1 MPGRHATTER
11 PASTG
16 WRAMSAAVRAS
27 SPESTVNSVSCRPSS
42 RGSRTGVRLPPG
54 VHKAYSRGH
63 AQSGGTLSNAVPRIE
78 ALAGYKQTRPSPLH
92 LSIIIICIIKYSVC

>member
-1 MPGRHATTER
+1 MPGRHATTEL

-42 RGSRTGVRLPPG
+42 RGSRTEVGVPPG
-54 VHKAYSRGH
+54 VHEAYSRGY
-63 AQSGGTLSNAVPRIE
+63 AESGGTLPNAVTRIE
-78 ALAGYKQTRPSPLH
+78 ALAEYKQARPSPLH
-92 LSIIIICIIKYSVC
+92 LSIIVICIIK

>member
-27 SPESTVNSVSCRPSS
+27 SSESIVNSVSCRPPS
-42 RGSRTGVRLPPG
+42 RGSRTGVGVPPG
-54 VHKAYSRGH
+54 VHKAYSRGY
-63 AQSGGTLSNAVPRIE
+63 AQSGGTLSKAVPIIE
-78 ALAGYKQTRPSPLH
+78 ALAGYKQARLSPLH
-92 LSIIIICIIKYSVC
+92 LSIIVVCIIK